1 MQKKTT
7 GETSISSTTDRFVV
21 YASNT
26 KWRVLRFCLGTHGDS
41 CPLNKATRC
50 VIEMEYL
57 RRRRVSQRE
66 SKDTSPLGG
75 ALINIYIYSDDPS
88 ILGVF
93 INFSFLLASPY
104 TASEQLQT
112 CFL

>member
-21 YASNT
+21 YPSNIT
-26 KWRVLRFCLGTHGDS
+26 WRVLRFCLGTHGDS

-57 RRRRVSQRE
+57 RRRRVSQQE

-75 ALINIYIYSDDPS
+75 ALINIYI
-88 ILGVF
+88 
-93 INFSFLLASPY
+93 
-104 TASEQLQT
+104 
-112 CFL
+112 